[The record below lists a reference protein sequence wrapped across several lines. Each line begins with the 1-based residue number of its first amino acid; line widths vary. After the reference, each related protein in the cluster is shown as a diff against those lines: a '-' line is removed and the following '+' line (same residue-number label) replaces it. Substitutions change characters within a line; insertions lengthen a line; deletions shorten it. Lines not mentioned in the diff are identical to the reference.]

1 MAQGLENLTG
11 KIQRRKKRYQIY
23 MLITVV
29 ALMLAGLTGYIIYG
43 PTEPGFNSI
52 QSSLFLTFAI
62 LLLFLVPT
70 RDMRRAEAIINL
82 ASEHGGSLQAETV
95 RKRLG
100 LPDEKAVAL
109 LDWMVK
115 QKMAE
120 KREKTD
126 RWVFPELRKS
136 RDKK

>member
-1 MAQGLENLTG
+1 MAQGLETLTG
-11 KIQRRKKRYQIY
+11 KIRRRKKRYQVFAV
-23 MLITVV
+23 ITVA
-29 ALMLAGLTGYIIYG
+29 ALALAGFTGYLIYG

-82 ASEHGGSLQAETV
+82 ASEHGGSLQVETV
-95 RKRLG
+95 RKRMG
-100 LPDEKAVAL
+100 LPDEKAEAL

-120 KREKTD
+120 KRERTD
-126 RWVFPELRKS
+126 RWVFPELRRIREKS
-136 RDKK
+136 